1 MGSTNMRI
9 LMLGI
14 AGLAL
19 AAPPALAQEPPGP
32 YPTSAVSQQT
42 EPGRYWVFF
51 DFNRSDLGPE
61 AREVVAEAA
70 ESFKSTGA
78 TRISLVGNADRT
90 GSPAYNEELSRRR
103 ADAVRAELE
112 RLGVPGS
119 AITVT
124 AEGENAPIVPT
135 AEGVPEARNRYVA
148 IDFPEREAAPPA
160 PPPVAAAEP
169 APPPPPPPPP
179 KWAVSLGPWYGHNLQ
194 ETNSAGSKKSSDLV
208 GPELRVDYSLTSS
221 WSVYGDLLGF
231 NTIGTSSN
239 DGWGG
244 RAALGVSHQWNLGA
258 VHPFIGPKVGYISG
272 KGVQDGVIIGPE
284 LGVNFD
290 VVRDVFLYARVAY
303 DHNFRNDI
311 EGGIINGG
319 VGAGYRF

>member
-1 MGSTNMRI
+1 MRF
-9 LMLGI
+9 LMFGI
-14 AGLAL
+14 AGLAF
-19 AAPPALAQEPPGP
+19 AAQPALAQQPPGP

-51 DFNRSDLGPE
+51 EFDRSDLRPE

-70 ESFKSTGA
+70 ESFQRTGA

-90 GSPAYNEELSRRR
+90 GSPAYNEELSQRR

-119 AITVT
+119 VIMVT
-124 AEGENAPIVPT
+124 AEGEDAPIVPT
-135 AEGVPEARNRYVA
+135 ADGVREPRNRYVA
-148 IDFPEREAAPPA
+148 IDFPERQAAPPA
-160 PPPVAAAEP
+160 PAPVAAAPSP
-169 APPPPPPPPP
+169 APPPPP
-179 KWAVSLGPWYGHNLQ
+179 KWEVTLGPWYGHNLK
-194 ETNSAGSKKSSDLV
+194 ETNSGGSDKSSDLV
-208 GPELRVDYSLTSS
+208 GPELRLGYALTSN

-244 RAALGVSHQWNLGA
+244 RAALGFGHQWNLGA

-290 VVRDVFLYARVAY
+290 VVRDVFLYARAAY
-303 DHNFRNDI
+303 DHDFRNDVN
-311 EGGIINGG
+311 EGIINGG